1 MIIKKTD
8 IATIFKSDESTVEIF
23 FEDFSKNYTTFKH
36 ENIIIDFSETKGVKK
51 ESILLFLQ
59 HIKKHVKNGMSF
71 VIVVNDINIDE
82 LPEEL
87 NTAPTVQ
94 EALDIIEME
103 NIERDL
109 GI

>member
-1 MIIKKTD
+1 
-8 IATIFKSDESTVEIF
+8 
-23 FEDFSKNYTTFKH
+23 
-36 ENIIIDFSETKGVKK
+36 
-51 ESILLFLQ
+51 
-59 HIKKHVKNGMSF
+59 MSF

>member
-1 MIIKKTD
+1 MIIKKKN
-8 IATIFKSDESTVEIF
+8 IATIVSVDEKSVENF
-23 FEDFSKNYTTFKH
+23 FEEFSKKYTTFKN
-36 ENIIIDFSETKGVKK
+36 ENIILDFSNTKGVKK

-59 HIKKHVKNGMSF
+59 QSAKHVKNGMSF
-71 VIVVNDINIDE
+71 VIVAKGIDIDN
-82 LPEEL
+82 LPENL
-87 NTAPTVQ
+87 NTAPTVD